1 MSSLLCCEGTA
12 YYFWFQDLQVYSALM
27 KGIFNFERR
36 AVLNLFKKT
45 KNKTHLQSAVFVAS
59 TSITI
64 IMTSIPT
71 INFGKLENALNFS
84 QMWWRCQLLSF
95 LFNQYL
101 RQSTQTEHPQALSF
115 RRNIF
120 TLGRNEIFP
129 TFTCP
134 IRVDFKFPGR
144 ILRCIRNRLFLFAHT
159 MCCII
164 FFFFFTSLSCL
175 MYLLQWRVHF

>member
-1 MSSLLCCEGTA
+1 
-12 YYFWFQDLQVYSALM
+12 M

-84 QMWWRCQLLSF
+84 QM
-95 LFNQYL
+95 
-101 RQSTQTEHPQALSF
+101 
-115 RRNIF
+115 
-120 TLGRNEIFP
+120 
-129 TFTCP
+129 
-134 IRVDFKFPGR
+134 
-144 ILRCIRNRLFLFAHT
+144 
-159 MCCII
+159 
-164 FFFFFTSLSCL
+164 
-175 MYLLQWRVHF
+175 